1 VLADD
6 PDPAT
11 TKVLEEAAGDKS
23 WIVRAAALEALARR
37 GDPSALDTV
46 ELYLLDEK
54 DVVRY
59 TAAASALRLMRSKE
73 AKSEARKLRQ
83 REMK

>member
-1 VLADD
+1 
-6 PDPAT
+6 
-11 TKVLEEAAGDKS
+11 
-23 WIVRAAALEALARR
+23 
-37 GDPSALDTV
+37 
-46 ELYLLDEK
+46 LYLLDEK